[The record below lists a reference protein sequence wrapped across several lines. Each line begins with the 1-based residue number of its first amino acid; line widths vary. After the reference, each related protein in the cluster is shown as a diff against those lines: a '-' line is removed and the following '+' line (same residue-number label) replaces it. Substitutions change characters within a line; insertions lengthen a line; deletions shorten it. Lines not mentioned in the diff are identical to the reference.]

1 MAIKVSAKFKEEF
14 KSYLRSIGVATI
26 TVLLA
31 LVADIKPE
39 YAILLGSIAAPIF
52 KWIDPSYKS
61 FGINAED
68 K

>member
-1 MAIKVSAKFKEEF
+1 MKVSKKFKDEL
-14 KSYLRSIGVATI
+14 KSYLRSVGVATV

-39 YAILLGSIAAPIF
+39 YAILLGSIAAPLF
-52 KWIDPSYKS
+52 KAIDPTYKG
-61 FGINAED
+61 FGLNAD

>member
-14 KSYLRSIGVATI
+14 KSYIRSVGVATV

-61 FGINAED
+61 FGVNSD
-68 K
+68 N

>member
-1 MAIKVSAKFKEEF
+1 MAIKVSQKFKDEF
-14 KSYLRSIGVATI
+14 KSYLRSVGVATI

-39 YAILLGSIAAPIF
+39 YAVLLGSVTAPIF
-52 KWIDPSYKS
+52 KLIDPTYKNI
-61 FGINAED
+61 GINSD

>member
-1 MAIKVSAKFKEEF
+1 MAIKVSQKFKEEF

-39 YAILLGSIAAPIF
+39 YAILLGSIAAPLF
-52 KWIDPSYKS
+52 KAIDPTYKG
-61 FGINAED
+61 FGINSD

>member
-1 MAIKVSAKFKEEF
+1 MQIKVSKKFKDEF
-14 KSYLRSIGVATI
+14 KSYLRSVGVATV

-39 YAILLGSIAAPIF
+39 YAVLLGSIAAPVF
-52 KWIDPSYKS
+52 KAIDPTYKG
-61 FGINAED
+61 FGLNSD

>member
-1 MAIKVSAKFKEEF
+1 V
-14 KSYLRSIGVATI
+14 GVATV

-39 YAILLGSIAAPIF
+39 YAILLGSVAAPIF
-52 KWIDPSYKS
+52 KWIDPTYENI
-61 FGINAED
+61 GINSD

>member
-1 MAIKVSAKFKEEF
+1 MAIKVSAKFKDEF
-14 KSYLRSIGVATI
+14 KSYLRSVGVATV

-31 LVADIKPE
+31 LIADIKPE

-52 KWIDPSYKS
+52 KWIDPTYKS
-61 FGINAED
+61 YGVNAD

>member
-1 MAIKVSAKFKEEF
+1 MKVSKKFKDEF
-14 KSYLRSIGVATI
+14 KSYLRSVGVATV

-39 YAILLGSIAAPIF
+39 YAILLGSIAAPLF
-52 KWIDPSYKS
+52 KAIDPTYKG
-61 FGINAED
+61 FGLNAD

>member
-1 MAIKVSAKFKEEF
+1 MTIKVSQKFKDEF
-14 KSYLRSIGVATI
+14 KSYLRSVGVATV

-39 YAILLGSIAAPIF
+39 YAVLLGSVAAPIF
-52 KWIDPSYKS
+52 KLIDPTYKNI
-61 FGINAED
+61 GINSN

>member
-1 MAIKVSAKFKEEF
+1 MAIKVSPKFKEEF

-39 YAILLGSIAAPIF
+39 YAVLLGSIAAPIF
-52 KWIDPSYKS
+52 KWVDPSYKS
-61 FGINAED
+61 YGVSAD

>member
-1 MAIKVSAKFKEEF
+1 MAIKVSTKFKQEF
-14 KSYLRSIGVATI
+14 KSYLRSVGVATV

-39 YAILLGSIAAPIF
+39 YAILLGALAAPLF
-52 KWIDPSYKS
+52 KAIDPTYKGY
-61 FGINAED
+61 GINAD

>member
-1 MAIKVSAKFKEEF
+1 MKLSLKFKDEF
-14 KSYLRSIGVATI
+14 KSYLRSVGVATV

-31 LVADIKPE
+31 LVADLKPE

-52 KWIDPSYKS
+52 KAIDPTYKNY
-61 FGINAED
+61 GINSD

>member
-1 MAIKVSAKFKEEF
+1 MKLSPKFKDEF
-14 KSYLRSIGVATI
+14 KSYLRSVGVATV

-31 LVADIKPE
+31 LVADLKPE

-52 KWIDPSYKS
+52 KAIDPTYKNY
-61 FGINAED
+61 GINSD

>member
-1 MAIKVSAKFKEEF
+1 MKLSPKFKQEF
-14 KSYLRSIGVATI
+14 KSYLRSVGVATI

-39 YAILLGSIAAPIF
+39 YAVLIGAAAAPVF
-52 KWIDPSYKS
+52 KLIDPSYKGY
-61 FGINAED
+61 GIGAG

>member
-1 MAIKVSAKFKEEF
+1 MTIKVSNKFKEEF
-14 KSYLRSIGVATI
+14 KSYLRSVGVATV

-39 YAILLGSIAAPIF
+39 YAILLGSVAAPIF
-52 KWIDPSYKS
+52 KWIDPTYKS
-61 FGINAED
+61 YGVNAD

>member
-14 KSYLRSIGVATI
+14 KSYLRSVGVATV

-39 YAILLGSIAAPIF
+39 YAILLGSIAAPLF
-52 KWIDPSYKS
+52 KAIDPTYKG
-61 FGINAED
+61 FGINLD

>member
-1 MAIKVSAKFKEEF
+1 MKIKVSNQFKNEF
-14 KSYLRSIGVATI
+14 KSYLRSVGVATV

-39 YAILLGSIAAPIF
+39 YAVLLGALAAPVF
-52 KWIDPSYKS
+52 KAIDPTYKG
-61 FGINAED
+61 FGINAD